1 MTDEQL
7 NTLQGELWKDYVV
20 TDCFP
25 DFLSDEVLH
34 MVLDLIQDVFE
45 TMAWARDDSVRWDMA
60 RGQVT
65 RKIPSDIVYIEP
77 YLYNIFLYTI
87 RHKAI
92 DAVTA
97 PLWNTKMEDGMSS
110 PLQNKVEEIMLYLP
124 PDEYAYLE
132 D

>member
-1 MTDEQL
+1 
-7 NTLQGELWKDYVV
+7 
-20 TDCFP
+20 
-25 DFLSDEVLH
+25 
-34 MVLDLIQDVFE
+34 VLDLIQDVFE